1 MLTKGPNAARLCGGT
16 TDPDGQG
23 ARLPPLRL
31 LLEERGRR
39 LPTSSGRQ
47 AGPRLSVAIPPATG
61 NHSMCCPALTE
72 WPILAVEHLLCANEK
87 LMYANEKLLH
97 A

>member
-1 MLTKGPNAARLCGGT
+1 M
-16 TDPDGQG
+16 
-23 ARLPPLRL
+23 

-61 NHSMCCPALTE
+61 NHSMCCLALTE

-87 LMYANEKLLH
+87 LVCADENLCILEFSLSLPEEVKIQPR
-97 A
+97 